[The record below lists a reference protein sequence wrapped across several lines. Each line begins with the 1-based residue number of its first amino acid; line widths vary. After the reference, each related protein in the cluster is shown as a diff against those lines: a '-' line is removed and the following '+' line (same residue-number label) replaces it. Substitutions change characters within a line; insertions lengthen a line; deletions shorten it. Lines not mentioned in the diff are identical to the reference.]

1 MNRPAKP
8 AAKKAAVK
16 KAAVKRE
23 GEKVLALA
31 IADAPKLSQAKA
43 AKARVAEWLAEISR
57 TAPGKALK
65 ALLASSPKVEAL
77 LAGLA
82 DGSPFLWDLASAEPA
97 RLLGVLEAD
106 PDKRFADLLSETA
119 QAAGATKDEDEA
131 MRLLGRIWL

>member
-23 GEKVLALA
+23 GEKVLALT

-43 AKARVAEWLAEISR
+43 SKARVAEWLAETGR

-65 ALLASSPKVEAL
+65 ALLASSPKAEAL

-97 RLLGVLEAD
+97 RLLGVLED
-106 PDKRFADLLSETA
+106 GHLPRGHRMPRKIS
-119 QAAGATKDEDEA
+119 
-131 MRLLGRIWL
+131 GRMA